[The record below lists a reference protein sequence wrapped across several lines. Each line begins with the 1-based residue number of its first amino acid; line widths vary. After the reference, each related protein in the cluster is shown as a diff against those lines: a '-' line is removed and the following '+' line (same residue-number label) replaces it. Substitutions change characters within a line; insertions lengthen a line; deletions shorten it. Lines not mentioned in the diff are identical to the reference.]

1 MAWVGTEGGRTRSL
15 VGNAWQSMFERL
27 CHLLYQGLRYYDRQF
42 EISGAGVR
50 DLCGALR
57 RSDLTGPET
66 QSILALWGSCGIHDD
81 NDFRCEKK
89 I

>member
-1 MAWVGTEGGRTRSL
+1 
-15 VGNAWQSMFERL
+15 MFERL
-27 CHLLYQGLRYYDRQF
+27 CHLLYQGRRYPLRSLKMQF
-42 EISGAGVR
+42 QISGAGVR
-50 DLCGALR
+50 DLGGALR